1 MTEETSAY
9 DRERIT
15 HINYLMDN
23 IHDST
28 THIYECLID
37 RDFDNLKDHISNLQT
52 ILKDISISVEDD
64 I

>member
-28 THIYECLID
+28 TQIYESLID
-37 RDFDNLKDHISNLQT
+37 RDFDNLKEHINILQT

>member
-28 THIYECLID
+28 TQIYESLID
-37 RDFDNLKDHISNLQT
+37 RDFENLKEHINILQT
-52 ILKDISISVEDD
+52 ILKDISISLEDD

>member
-28 THIYECLID
+28 TQIYESLID
-37 RDFDNLKDHISNLQT
+37 RDFENLKEHINILQT